1 MALLGALLVSV
12 DHMESAGQHNIPGW
26 EVVSGSVNSN
36 YTAFRSFLLS
46 LTGLGLPSGNMRRR
60 HCLWCQRDEH
70 DAGHDLCIMVPTRRG
85 IVVATFWLPQVLW
98 PDDLSCQQEEM

>member
-1 MALLGALLVSV
+1 MALLGAVSVSV
-12 DHMESAGQHNIPGW
+12 DHRGSAGQRNIPVW
-26 EVVSGSVNSN
+26 EVVNGSVNSN

-46 LTGLGLPSGNMRRR
+46 LTGLGLPSGNIRRR
-60 HCLWCQRDEH
+60 HAWWCQRDEH

-98 PDDLSCQQEEM
+98 SDVLSCKQEET